1 MVDRSIDHPLQP
13 KRRWF
18 LKTALAIGAVGA
30 ALGGSV
36 FWHRAMSNGQLT
48 EHGKDIF
55 RGLARGYLGPML
67 PKDETK
73 RQAVLDGFVA
83 KVEGFMA
90 GMNPVLQTEL
100 NGLLGSLAN
109 GPTRRMLTGLSKGW
123 HEATDEELS
132 AAIEQMRLHD
142 LPTTRLVYMILRS
155 VTMLNFFT
163 ISDNWHLTGYPGPIQ
178 I

>member
-18 LKTALAIGAVGA
+18 LKTALAVGAVGA

-55 RGLARGYLGPML
+55 RGIARGYLGPML
-67 PKDETK
+67 PQGEAQRK
-73 RQAVLDGFVA
+73 AALDAFVK
-83 KVEGFMA
+83 KVEDFMVN
-90 GMNPVLQTEL
+90 MNPVMQGEL

-109 GPTRRMLTGLSKGW
+109 APTRRMLTGLRTGW
-123 HEATDEELS
+123 NEASDDEL
-132 AAIEQMRLHD
+132 ATAIEQMRLND
-142 LPTTRLVYMILRS
+142 LPTTRLIYLVLRS
-155 VTMLNFFT
+155 VTMLNFFS
-163 ISDNWHLTGYPGPIQ
+163 ISEHWHLTGYPGPLQ